1 MGVLELAGRGSCCG
15 RRWLMQAQ
23 AGLRRLDSQ
32 EKADAQNPKLLQ
44 MAQKHGYEALEIEQP
59 G

>member
-1 MGVLELAGRGSCCG
+1 
-15 RRWLMQAQ
+15 MQAQ